1 METPIKSFT
10 NEEKNE
16 NYEISEQFELQ
27 EKYRLLIGLSNDNCL
42 ILELIENNNLNF
54 NKNKTKLS
62 LDDLIK
68 KSKIFKMCDNIKE
81 FIEFIKKLYQE
92 KII

>member
-1 METPIKSFT
+1 MEVRKLTFLKV
-10 NEEKNE
+10 E
-16 NYEISEQFELQ
+16 NIV
-27 EKYRLLIGLSNDNCL
+27 SNTV
-42 ILELIENNNLNF
+42 IENNNLNF